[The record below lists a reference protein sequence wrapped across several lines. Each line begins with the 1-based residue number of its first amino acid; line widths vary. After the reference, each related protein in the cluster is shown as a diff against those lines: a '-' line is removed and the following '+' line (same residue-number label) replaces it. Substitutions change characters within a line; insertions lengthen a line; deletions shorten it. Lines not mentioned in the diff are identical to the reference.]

1 MKKLS
6 FGQKS
11 ASSKDKQKPSAD
23 PPTSEILLDN
33 TRSSSND
40 IPPMVW
46 KSEPEMSASI
56 LSGLIFLWIQ
66 PMFSRAA
73 YLSKRGLWLER
84 EDLPPLANMD
94 RTINV
99 ERLFQSAWLAHNN
112 DPPTKE
118 KITKKTSN
126 TNDATTAGSNKDGDA
141 ITATSRV
148 NSSSSNNNNNT
159 SGESPAELESR
170 LLHALIATC
179 KRRIIEG
186 GIYRLLNSILQFS
199 FPILLNLILAYYQDI
214 EAGVITKENS
224 SSNWVYYKG
233 YWLSVL
239 LMLFIGTKAITES
252 AYFHKMNR
260 CSWRIKTAVSAS
272 IYRKSLRLSSSAQRS
287 TSVGEI
293 VNLMQVDATKIEVFI
308 VTMHTLWDGLFQIA
322 GYMTILGFMIGW
334 PCLVGLLLII
344 IGTPIMGIITSKM
357 FGLNRAMV
365 RHTDERVK
373 TSNEALQGILCVK
386 MYSWEEP
393 LSAQIDT
400 YRQEELH
407 MLRKIA
413 YLRAFSRAYMS
424 ALPTFAA
431 ATTFLVYVYATA
443 GDVSASIIFSSI
455 VAFDM
460 LRLPLMFYPNALAQ
474 YAQAK
479 VSLRRVATFLG
490 SSEVNTM
497 GYTRN
502 MDSKG
507 EIIVDNATL
516 YWYDPNEPL
525 PRSVLNSDDTVSE
538 KSSKSNKSQRRLST
552 TEKKSSRKLLPTVV
566 EDEEEMVYPKPILN
580 NVNIHVSTGELC
592 AIVGPVGS
600 GKSTLCSAILNEA
613 VLGKDSHICLAGS
626 VAYVSQTAWILNRT
640 VRENILFGQVYDEG
654 RYNRV
659 IDTCCLRHDL
669 QILEDGDLTE
679 IGERGINLSGGQKQ
693 RVSLA
698 RAAYANADVYI
709 FDDPLSALDPEVA
722 EIVFDEC
729 ILGML
734 QSKTRLLVTNQ
745 LQFLSKCDSI
755 IALGTHGHVLEQGT
769 YSDLMTNSDG
779 EVTRLLKN
787 VVPSR
792 RSSIEG
798 KRVKDGSVGAASA
811 ASPAKENKKL
821 ISNEE
826 RQTGTVKFD
835 VYLKYIKAGGGYV
848 LFSAIFFFY
857 LLSTGSSIGS
867 SVWISVWTADSGM
880 GYEKHSE

>member
-1 MKKLS
+1 MKKLLL
-6 FGQKS
+6 GPKS
-11 ASSKDKQKPSAD
+11 ASSKDKQKPSA
-23 PPTSEILLDN
+23 PPEATPPTTGGAAAALSTSEILLDN
-33 TRSSSND
+33 THSSSNT

-46 KSEPEMSASI
+46 KDEPEMSANI
-56 LSGLIFLWIQ
+56 LSAFIFLWIQ

-73 YLSKRGLWLER
+73 YLSERGLWLQK

-94 RTINV
+94 KTSNV
-99 ERLFQSAWLAHNN
+99 EQIFQSAWLAYS
-112 DPPTKE
+112 PAGPKKKKTT
-118 KITKKTSN
+118 TKK
-126 TNDATTAGSNKDGDA
+126 K
-141 ITATSRV
+141 
-148 NSSSSNNNNNT
+148 
-159 SGESPAELESR
+159 GESPAELESR
-170 LLHALIATC
+170 LLHALIATS

-186 GIYRLLNSILQFS
+186 GIYRLINSILQFS
-199 FPILLNLILAYYQDI
+199 FPILLNLILGYYQDL
-214 EAGVITKENS
+214 EAGVITKELS
-224 SSNWVYYKG
+224 TSWVYYKG
-233 YWLSVL
+233 YWYSLL
-239 LMLFIGTKAITES
+239 LMLFIGTKAVTEG

-287 TSVGEI
+287 TSLGEI

-334 PCLVGLLLII
+334 PCLVGLLLIT

-386 MYSWEEP
+386 MYTWEEP
-393 LSAQIDT
+393 LSQQIDT

-490 SSEVNTM
+490 SSEVNTT
-497 GYTRN
+497 GYTRT
-502 MDSKG
+502 MDAKG

-525 PRSVLNSDDTVSE
+525 PRSVLISDDTVSE
-538 KSSKSNKSQRRLST
+538 KSSKYSNKSQRRLST
-552 TEKKSSRKLLPTVV
+552 TTDKKSSRKLPTVV

-592 AIVGPVGS
+592 AIVGSVGS

-640 VRENILFGQVYDEG
+640 VRENILFGQIYDES
-654 RYNRV
+654 RYNQV

-722 EIVFDEC
+722 ENVFDGC

-734 QSKTRLLVTNQ
+734 QDKTRLLVTNQ

-755 IALGTHGHVLEQGT
+755 IALGTHGYVLEQGS
-769 YSDLMTNSDG
+769 YNDLLNNSDG
-779 EVTRLLKN
+779 EVTRLLKD
-787 VVPSR
+787 VAPSR
-792 RSSIEG
+792 RSLIEG
-798 KRVKDGSVGAASA
+798 KQVKDGSDVGAAA
-811 ASPAKENKKL
+811 LPAKENKKL

-835 VYLKYIKAGGGYV
+835 VYLKYIKAGGGYA

-857 LLSTGSSIGS
+857 LMSTGSSIGS

-880 GYEKHSE
+880 GYANHSE

>member
-1 MKKLS
+1 
-6 FGQKS
+6 
-11 ASSKDKQKPSAD
+11 
-23 PPTSEILLDN
+23 
-33 TRSSSND
+33 
-40 IPPMVW
+40 
-46 KSEPEMSASI
+46 
-56 LSGLIFLWIQ
+56 
-66 PMFSRAA
+66 
-73 YLSKRGLWLER
+73 
-84 EDLPPLANMD
+84 
-94 RTINV
+94 
-99 ERLFQSAWLAHNN
+99 
-112 DPPTKE
+112 
-118 KITKKTSN
+118 
-126 TNDATTAGSNKDGDA
+126 
-141 ITATSRV
+141 
-148 NSSSSNNNNNT
+148 
-159 SGESPAELESR
+159 
-170 LLHALIATC
+170 
-179 KRRIIEG
+179 
-186 GIYRLLNSILQFS
+186 
-199 FPILLNLILAYYQDI
+199 
-214 EAGVITKENS
+214 
-224 SSNWVYYKG
+224 
-233 YWLSVL
+233 
-239 LMLFIGTKAITES
+239 
-252 AYFHKMNR
+252 
-260 CSWRIKTAVSAS
+260 
-272 IYRKSLRLSSSAQRS
+272 
-287 TSVGEI
+287 
-293 VNLMQVDATKIEVFI
+293 MQVDATKIEVFI

-365 RHTDERVK
+365 KHTDERVK

-386 MYSWEEP
+386 MYTWEEP
-393 LSAQIDT
+393 LSQQIDT
-400 YRQEELH
+400 YRQKELH

-490 SSEVNTM
+490 SSEVNTT
-497 GYTRN
+497 GYTRT
-502 MDSKG
+502 MDAKG

-525 PRSVLNSDDTVSE
+525 PRSVLISDDTVSE
-538 KSSKSNKSQRRLST
+538 KSSKYSNKSQRRLST
-552 TEKKSSRKLLPTVV
+552 TTDKKSSRKLPTVV

-592 AIVGPVGS
+592 AIVGSVGS

-640 VRENILFGQVYDEG
+640 VRENILFGQIYDES
-654 RYNRV
+654 RYNQV

-722 EIVFDEC
+722 ENVFDGC

-734 QSKTRLLVTNQ
+734 QDKTRLLVTNQ

-755 IALGTHGHVLEQGT
+755 IALGTHGYVLEQGS
-769 YSDLMTNSDG
+769 YNDLLNNSDG
-779 EVTRLLKN
+779 EVTRLLKD
-787 VVPSR
+787 VAPSR
-792 RSSIEG
+792 RSLIEG
-798 KRVKDGSVGAASA
+798 KQVKDGSDVGAAA
-811 ASPAKENKKL
+811 LPAKENKKL

-835 VYLKYIKAGGGYV
+835 VYLKYIKAGGGYA

-857 LLSTGSSIGS
+857 LMSTGSSIGS

-880 GYEKHSE
+880 GYANHSE

>member
-1 MKKLS
+1 
-6 FGQKS
+6 
-11 ASSKDKQKPSAD
+11 
-23 PPTSEILLDN
+23 
-33 TRSSSND
+33 
-40 IPPMVW
+40 
-46 KSEPEMSASI
+46 
-56 LSGLIFLWIQ
+56 
-66 PMFSRAA
+66 
-73 YLSKRGLWLER
+73 
-84 EDLPPLANMD
+84 
-94 RTINV
+94 
-99 ERLFQSAWLAHNN
+99 
-112 DPPTKE
+112 
-118 KITKKTSN
+118 
-126 TNDATTAGSNKDGDA
+126 
-141 ITATSRV
+141 
-148 NSSSSNNNNNT
+148 
-159 SGESPAELESR
+159 
-170 LLHALIATC
+170 
-179 KRRIIEG
+179 
-186 GIYRLLNSILQFS
+186 
-199 FPILLNLILAYYQDI
+199 
-214 EAGVITKENS
+214 
-224 SSNWVYYKG
+224 
-233 YWLSVL
+233 
-239 LMLFIGTKAITES
+239 
-252 AYFHKMNR
+252 
-260 CSWRIKTAVSAS
+260 
-272 IYRKSLRLSSSAQRS
+272 
-287 TSVGEI
+287 
-293 VNLMQVDATKIEVFI
+293 
-308 VTMHTLWDGLFQIA
+308 
-322 GYMTILGFMIGW
+322 
-334 PCLVGLLLII
+334 
-344 IGTPIMGIITSKM
+344 
-357 FGLNRAMV
+357 
-365 RHTDERVK
+365 
-373 TSNEALQGILCVK
+373 
-386 MYSWEEP
+386 
-393 LSAQIDT
+393 
-400 YRQEELH
+400 
-407 MLRKIA
+407 
-413 YLRAFSRAYMS
+413 
-424 ALPTFAA
+424 
-431 ATTFLVYVYATA
+431 VYVYATA
-443 GDVSASIIFSSI
+443 GDISASIIFSSI

-552 TEKKSSRKLLPTVV
+552 TAEKKKSSSRKLLPTVV
-566 EDEEEMVYPKPILN
+566 EDEEEMVYPKPVLN

-613 VLGKDSHICLAGS
+613 VLGKDSHICLTGS

-640 VRENILFGQVYDEG
+640 VRENILFGRVYDES
-654 RYNRV
+654 RYDRV
-659 IDTCCLRHDL
+659 IDACCLRHDL
-669 QILEDGDLTE
+669 RILEDGDSTE

-698 RAAYANADVYI
+698 RAAYADADVYI

-734 QSKTRLLVTNQ
+734 RSKTRLLVTNQ

-755 IALGTHGHVLEQGT
+755 IALGAHGHVLEQGT

-798 KRVKDGSVGAASA
+798 KRVKDGSVGAAPA